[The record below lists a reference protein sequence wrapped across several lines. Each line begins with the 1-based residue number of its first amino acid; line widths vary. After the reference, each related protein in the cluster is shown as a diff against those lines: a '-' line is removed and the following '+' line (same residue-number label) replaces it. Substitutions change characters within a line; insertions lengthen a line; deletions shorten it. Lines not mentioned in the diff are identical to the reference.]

1 MSTALR
7 VHGALSRGVF
17 AVTVLISLAVL
28 FTPGGDVP
36 SAPPGVDKVVHATL
50 FAALAVTGSWA
61 GVRRG
66 VLAGLLVIWGAVSEV
81 LQGIPVLDRDPAL
94 GDWVADVLGALAGL
108 LIWAAVD
115 RRRSA
120 G

>member
-1 MSTALR
+1 MRRRHPALA
-7 VHGALSRGVF
+7 VHGALSRGAF
-17 AVTVLISLAVL
+17 AVTVLVSLAVL
-28 FTPGGDVP
+28 
-36 SAPPGVDKVVHATL
+36 L
-50 FAALAVTGSWA
+50 
-61 GVRRG
+61 
-66 VLAGLLVIWGAVSEV
+66 VLWGAVSEV

-94 GDWVADVLGALAGL
+94 GDWLADVLGALAGL

>member
-1 MSTALR
+1 
-7 VHGALSRGVF
+7 
-17 AVTVLISLAVL
+17 
-28 FTPGGDVP
+28 
-36 SAPPGVDKVVHATL
+36 VHATL
-50 FAALAVTGSWA
+50 FAALALTGRWA
-61 GVRRG
+61 GVGRA
-66 VLAGLLVIWGAVSEV
+66 VLAGLLVLWGAVSEV

-108 LIWAAVD
+108 LIWTLAE